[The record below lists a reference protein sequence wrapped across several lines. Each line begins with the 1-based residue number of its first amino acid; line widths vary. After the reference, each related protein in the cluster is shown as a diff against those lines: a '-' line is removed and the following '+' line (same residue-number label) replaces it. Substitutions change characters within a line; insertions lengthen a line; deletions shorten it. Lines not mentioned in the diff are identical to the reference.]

1 MNLDTIILI
10 TPLSTLPFLSN
21 EILEVNNMSFSKKS
35 GYGSDAYKS
44 NEISTV
50 SQAKLIV
57 MLYEGAIRFLDNALE
72 HIKNPKRYDVVN
84 NNLIK
89 AGEIISELM
98 VSLNL
103 DEGGKIANDLLALYV
118 YFKKR
123 LIEANLQKDEK
134 IVKEIRKHLYELK
147 TAWEEVEK
155 KEQGSQTVLPKS
167 SGLSIQG

>member
-1 MNLDTIILI
+1 
-10 TPLSTLPFLSN
+10 
-21 EILEVNNMSFSKKS
+21 MSFSRKS
-35 GYGSDAYKS
+35 GYGSNTGDAYKS

-57 MLYEGAIRFLDNALE
+57 MLYDGAIRFLDIAYDN
-72 HIKNPKRYDVVN
+72 INNPKKYDVVN
-84 NNLIK
+84 TNLLK
-89 AGEIISELM
+89 TGEIISELM

-123 LIEANLQKDEK
+123 LLEANLKKDGH
-134 IVKEIRKHLYELK
+134 IIKEIRNHLYELK
-147 TAWEEVEK
+147 TAWDEIEK
-155 KEQGSQTVLPKS
+155 KEPSAQSVMPKS